1 MPKKLGRAVSILH
14 NLPKSLSF
22 WQLIC
27 YGVLTTPLA
36 MGGLALVIFI
46 PTFYAVDM
54 GLGLAAVGAVFVFGR
69 IFDVITDPLIGH
81 FSDQTRSRFGARKPW
96 MMFGLPF
103 FCLATWF
110 LLMPP
115 EGSGIILLIFVS
127 AAYFLFYT
135 IVDVPYSSIGL
146 EISPHVHERSM
157 LASSK
162 AVFQVIGAITAA
174 SIPFV
179 LALSVPD
186 ALGVIGKSVI
196 VLCMIGFVLFILFMP
211 KVERHVTAPKI
222 GFTQSI
228 KFILKHRVFRY
239 LLGSFFII
247 QSANALTA
255 GLMVLY
261 VTHVIGSPEL
271 VGAFLGLLFLS
282 TALFLPLW
290 VYLSRK
296 FNKKTSWMISIVF
309 CSAGLVFAVFLGQ
322 GSVISFIIFSAI
334 LGASFGCDAIMPTSM
349 LADVVSETE
358 KEGQNR
364 YGATYLA
371 IKNAV
376 SKLTFVVPMG
386 LAFPVLDLIGFEEKG
401 QNGDTEIFTLVFFF
415 AILPI
420 LLRMIA
426 LFVIKVS
433 PTATAELALKDE

>member
-1 MPKKLGRAVSILH
+1 
-14 NLPKSLSF
+14 
-22 WQLIC
+22 
-27 YGVLTTPLA
+27 

-54 GLGLAAVGAVFVFGR
+54 GLGLATVGAVFVFGR
-69 IFDVITDPLIGH
+69 VFDVITDPLIGH
-81 FSDQTRSRFGARKPW
+81 LSDQTRSKYGARKPW
-96 MMFGLPF
+96 MAIGLPF
-103 FCLATWF
+103 FCVSVWL

-115 EGSGIILLIFVS
+115 ENIGVVYLVLVSG
-127 AAYFLFYT
+127 AYFLFYT

-162 AVFQVIGAITAA
+162 AIFQVIGAIAAA

-179 LALSVPD
+179 LALSVPQT
-186 ALGVIGKSVI
+186 LGVIAQTVV
-196 VLCMIGFVLFILFMP
+196 VLSIIGFLLFVVFMP
-211 KVERHVTAPKI
+211 KGERVVTAPKL
-222 GFTQSI
+222 GFVKSI
-228 KFILKHRVFRY
+228 KFILQHRVFRF
-239 LLGSFFII
+239 LLASFFII
-247 QSANALTA
+247 QAANALTA

-261 VTHVIGSPEL
+261 VTHIIGSPEL

-290 VYLSRK
+290 VILSRK
-296 FNKKTSWMISIVF
+296 FSKKTSWMVSIIF
-309 CSAGLVFAVFLGQ
+309 CSLGLIFAIFLGE
-322 GSVISFIIFSAI
+322 GNVIGFVVFSVI

-358 KEGQNR
+358 KEGENR

-401 QNGDTEIFTLVFFF
+401 QNGSSQIFTLVFFF

-420 LLRMIA
+420 ILRIIA
-426 LFVIKVS
+426 FFVVKVA
-433 PTATAELALKDE
+433 PTANAELALKDG

>member
-1 MPKKLGRAVSILH
+1 MRGAAVSILH
-14 NLPKSLSF
+14 KNQKSLSL

-27 YGVLTTPLA
+27 FGVLTTPLA

-46 PTFYAVDM
+46 PTFYAVDI
-54 GLGLAAVGAVFVFGR
+54 GLGLATVGAVFVFGR
-69 IFDVITDPLIGH
+69 VFDVITDPLIGH
-81 FSDQTRSRFGARKPW
+81 LSDQTRSRFGARKPW
-96 MMFGLPF
+96 MTIGLPF
-103 FCLATWF
+103 FCISVWL

-115 EGSGIILLIFVS
+115 ENIGVLYLVLVSG
-127 AAYFLFYT
+127 AYFLFYT

-162 AVFQVIGAITAA
+162 AVFQVIGAIAAA

-179 LALSVPD
+179 LALSVPQS
-186 ALGVIGKSVI
+186 LGVIAQTVI
-196 VLCMIGFVLFILFMP
+196 VLCIIGFILFIAFMP
-211 KVERHVTAPKI
+211 KGERQVSAPKL
-222 GFTQSI
+222 GFVTSI
-228 KFILKHRVFRY
+228 KFILRHHVFRY

-247 QSANALTA
+247 QAANALTA

-271 VGAFLGLLFLS
+271 VGAFLGLLFSS

-290 VYLSRK
+290 VILSKK
-296 FNKKTSWMISIVF
+296 FNKKTSWMTSIIF
-309 CSAGLVFAVFLGQ
+309 CSLGLIFAIFLGE
-322 GSVISFIIFSAI
+322 GNVIGFVIFSVI

-358 KEGQNR
+358 NDGQNR

-401 QNGDTEIFTLVFFF
+401 QNGASQIFTLVFFF

-420 LLRMIA
+420 ILRIIA
-426 LFVIKVS
+426 FFVVKVA
-433 PTATAELALKDE
+433 PTANAELALKNG

>member
-1 MPKKLGRAVSILH
+1 MH

-22 WQLIC
+22 WQLLC

-69 IFDVITDPLIGH
+69 IFDVITDPLVGH
-81 FSDQTRSRFGARKPW
+81 FSDQTKSKFDARIPW
-96 MMFGLPF
+96 MLIGLPF

-115 EGSGIILLIFVS
+115 EGAGLIFLVFVS
-127 AAYFLFYT
+127 GAYFLFYT

-179 LALSVPD
+179 LALSVSSS
-186 ALGVIGKSVI
+186 LGVIAKSMV
-196 VLCMIGFVLFILFMP
+196 VLCLIGFVLFILFMP
-211 KVERHVTAPKI
+211 KVERQVTAPKI
-222 GFTQSI
+222 GFVQSI

-255 GLMVLY
+255 GLMLLY

-271 VGAFLGLLFLS
+271 VGAFLGLLFLA
-282 TALFLPLW
+282 TALFLPVW
-290 VYLSRK
+290 VILSRK
-296 FNKKTSWMISIVF
+296 FSKKTAWMTSIIF
-309 CSAGLVFAVFLGQ
+309 CSIGLVSAVFLGE
-322 GSVISFIIFSAI
+322 GSVIGFAIFSVI

-358 KEGQNR
+358 KDGQNR

-371 IKNAV
+371 VKNAV

-386 LAFPVLDLIGFEEKG
+386 LAFPVLDLMEFEEKG
-401 QNGDTEIFTLVFFF
+401 QNGDTQILTLVFFF

-420 LLRMIA
+420 VLRCMAFFVVKIA
-426 LFVIKVS
+426 PMS
-433 PTATAELALKDE
+433 SAELALEDG

>member
-1 MPKKLGRAVSILH
+1 MH

-54 GLGLAAVGAVFVFGR
+54 GLGLATVGAVFVFGR

-81 FSDQTRSRFGARKPW
+81 FSDQTRSRYGARKPW

-115 EGSGIILLIFVS
+115 EGSGIIFLIFVS

-179 LALSVPD
+179 L
-186 ALGVIGKSVI
+186 
-196 VLCMIGFVLFILFMP
+196 
-211 KVERHVTAPKI
+211 
-222 GFTQSI
+222 
-228 KFILKHRVFRY
+228 
-239 LLGSFFII
+239 
-247 QSANALTA
+247 
-255 GLMVLY
+255 
-261 VTHVIGSPEL
+261 
-271 VGAFLGLLFLS
+271 
-282 TALFLPLW
+282 
-290 VYLSRK
+290 
-296 FNKKTSWMISIVF
+296 
-309 CSAGLVFAVFLGQ
+309 
-322 GSVISFIIFSAI
+322 
-334 LGASFGCDAIMPTSM
+334 
-349 LADVVSETE
+349 
-358 KEGQNR
+358 
-364 YGATYLA
+364 
-371 IKNAV
+371 
-376 SKLTFVVPMG
+376 
-386 LAFPVLDLIGFEEKG
+386 
-401 QNGDTEIFTLVFFF
+401 
-415 AILPI
+415 
-420 LLRMIA
+420 
-426 LFVIKVS
+426 
-433 PTATAELALKDE
+433 

>member
-1 MPKKLGRAVSILH
+1 MRNSSKF
-14 NLPKSLSF
+14 LSF
-22 WQLIC
+22 WQLLC

-69 IFDVITDPLIGH
+69 IFDVITDPLVGH
-81 FSDQTRSRFGARKPW
+81 LSDQTKSRFGARKPW
-96 MMFGLPF
+96 MLVGLPF
-103 FCLATWF
+103 FCLAIWF

-115 EGSGIILLIFVS
+115 EGAGVIFLVFVS
-127 AAYFLFYT
+127 GAYFLFYT

-186 ALGVIGKSVI
+186 SLGVIAKSVV
-196 VLCMIGFVLFILFMP
+196 VLCLIGFVLFILFMP
-211 KVERHVTAPKI
+211 KVERRVTAPKI
-222 GFTQSI
+222 GFVQSI

-261 VTHVIGSPEL
+261 VTHVIGSPDL

-282 TALFLPLW
+282 TALFLPVW
-290 VYLSRK
+290 VILSRK
-296 FNKKTSWMISIVF
+296 FTKKTAWMTSMIF
-309 CSAGLVFAVFLGQ
+309 CSLGLVSVVFLGQ
-322 GSVISFIIFSAI
+322 GSVIGFAIFSII

-358 KEGQNR
+358 KDGQNR

-386 LAFPVLDLIGFEEKG
+386 LAFPVLDLMEFEEKG
-401 QNGDTEIFTLVFFF
+401 QNGDTQILTLVFFF

-420 LLRMIA
+420 VLRCMAFFVVKIA
-426 LFVIKVS
+426 PMS
-433 PTATAELALKDE
+433 TAELALENE